1 MIYRKIVYKILAL
14 ILIISSYS
22 CNNHITDAPTKENE
36 TTKKSPPIE
45 PFYPIPS
52 KSQLN
57 WQNSEIVMFLH
68 FGMNTFT
75 DKEWGDGT
83 ENSQIFNPSNLDADQ
98 WVKIGKEIGFKYIIL
113 TAKHHD
119 GFCLWPSQFT
129 SHSVK
134 NSPYKNGRGD
144 IVKEFADACNKNG
157 VNYCFYLSPW
167 DRHEASYGTD
177 AYNTY
182 FQNQLMELLNNYS
195 DVGEVWFDGANGE
208 GPNGRLQIYN
218 WDLFYETVKFY
229 RPNALMAVS
238 GPDIRWIGN
247 ENGLGSETEWSSQP
261 RAFNFQN
268 DFGSGKAWFP
278 SECDV
283 SIRPGWFYHESENYQ
298 IKSVDVLTDI
308 YFKSVGR
315 NSNLLL
321 NVPPDKN
328 GLISQYDIQRLRE
341 WKQHLDQIF
350 AVDLFRGQ
358 PIICSNFRDNSEN
371 YSAANCLDNNI
382 NTFWTTDK
390 NVLTADLTISLPQK
404 TNINII
410 RLEEAIEFGQRV
422 KSFSVF
428 YDNNGTMEKIFDGTT
443 IGRSRIIKI
452 NTINTNKIKITI
464 NDSYASPTLREIKA
478 FYSEGVTP
486 D

>member
-1 MIYRKIVYKILAL
+1 MKYRDIGYRIITI
-14 ILIISSYS
+14 ILIMSSLS
-22 CNNHITDAPTKENE
+22 CNNHLIDLPPNE
-36 TTKKSPPIE
+36 IETNKKSPPIE

-52 KSQLN
+52 KSQLE
-57 WQNSEIVMFLH
+57 WQNSELVLFIH

-83 ENSQIFNPSNLDADQ
+83 ENPEIFNPTNLNADQ

-119 GFCLWPSQFT
+119 GFCLWPSQYT
-129 SHSVK
+129 SHSIQ
-134 NSPYKNGRGD
+134 NSLYKNGKGD
-144 IVKEFADACNKNG
+144 IVKEFADACHRNG

-167 DRHEASYGTD
+167 DRHDNRYGTD
-177 AYNTY
+177 EYNTY
-182 FQNQLMELLNNYS
+182 FQNQLIELLNNYG

-208 GPNGRLQIYN
+208 GPNGHIQIYN
-218 WDLFYETVKFY
+218 WDLFYGTVNYY
-229 RPNALMAVS
+229 RPDALMAVS

-247 ENGLGSETEWSSQP
+247 ENGLGSETEWSIQP
-261 RAFNFQN
+261 RGYNIQN
-268 DFGSGKAWFP
+268 DFGTGNVWYP

-283 SIRPGWFYHESENYQ
+283 SIRPGWFYHASEDFQ
-298 IKSVDVLTDI
+298 IKSVDALTDI

-328 GLISQYDIQRLRE
+328 GLISQYDVQRLRE

-350 AVDLFRGQ
+350 ANDLFRGQ
-358 PIICSNFRDNSEN
+358 LIECSNFRNNSDN
-371 YSAANCLDNNI
+371 YSAKNCLDNNI

-390 NVLTADLTISLPQK
+390 NVITADLTISLPHK
-404 TNINII
+404 ENINII
-410 RLEEAIEFGQRV
+410 RLEEAIEFGQRI
-422 KSFSVF
+422 KTFSIF

-452 NTINTNKIKITI
+452 NTINTNKIKIEI
-464 NDSYASPTLREIKA
+464 KDANASPTLREIKA
-478 FYSEGVTP
+478 FYSESVTP